1 MKLVCRGSKYIES
14 LSSPNNTKSVRV
26 SGFEVRA
33 AEQAGSDREVAMRRV
48 MRFVD
53 VVEALELSRNK
64 QKQACFSR
72 SVPKTVDR

>member
-1 MKLVCRGSKYIES
+1 MKLCRWSKYIQS

-48 MRFVD
+48 MK
-53 VVEALELSRNK
+53 VVCGGGRL
-64 QKQACFSR
+64 
-72 SVPKTVDR
+72 

>member
-26 SGFEVRA
+26 SGFEARA

-48 MRFVD
+48 ICRC
-53 VVEALELSRNK
+53 VVEAFRAE
-64 QKQACFSR
+64 QKQAEASLFFSLG
-72 SVPKTVDR
+72 T

>member
-33 AEQAGSDREVAMRRV
+33 TGRDREVAMRCV
-48 MRFVD
+48 MR
-53 VVEALELSRNK
+53 VVVGGEALELSRNK
-64 QKQACFSR
+64 LKYACFSR
-72 SVPKTVDR
+72 SVPKAVDR